1 MATLDTTLLNSIR
14 TILGVDAETLPDTT
28 LTDPLVGGVA
38 EREMLALVGDPP
50 YDERPIDEQQRIRLA
65 IAYRTA
71 ASAIGSGAMREAR
84 TITQERYGQQYSV
97 SRNGGAVD
105 PDGWAASL
113 RASALAELEPL
124 IPRRTVRVPH
134 FRLAPGRRG
143 A

>member
-1 MATLDTTLLNSIR
+1 MLDTTLLNSIR

-28 LTDPLVGGVA
+28 LTDPLLGGVV
-38 EREMLALVGDPP
+38 EREVLALVGDPP
-50 YDERPIDEQQRIRLA
+50 YDDRPVDEQERIRRA

-71 ASAIGSGAMREAR
+71 AMALGSGAMREAR
-84 TITQERYGQQYSV
+84 AITQERYGQQYSV

-105 PDGWAASL
+105 PDGWAAQL

-124 IPRRTVRVPH
+124 IPRRAVTIPH
-134 FRLAPGRRG
+134 FRLAHGRRG